1 MYCNFLDYRRKPIY
15 IFFTHYRMQFSIT
28 LGVLNMKKVP
38 LLVALATCFLASP
51 VWSDSFTVG
60 VEATDYMPIYKGD
73 GSNYTGYAKELLD
86 GFASKN
92 GHTFTYVRLP
102 VARLFDEFVV
112 KKSLDFK
119 FPDNAYWAKEIKK
132 DAKISYSRGVV
143 SVTEGL
149 MVLPA
154 NKGKGNVSRIALVRG
169 FTPFLYMDQIRD
181 KKIAANEVNAPDAGI
196 SMAEAG
202 RVDGVYLS
210 VIVAN
215 YLMTDVLKKPG
226 VLVFDDK
233 LPNSKSDFSL
243 SSIARPEVIKQFDEY
258 LVKEKDTVDKL
269 KAKYKIVE

>member
-1 MYCNFLDYRRKPIY
+1 
-15 IFFTHYRMQFSIT
+15 
-28 LGVLNMKKVP
+28 MKKITV
-38 LLVALATCFLASP
+38 LAALATCLLASP
-51 VWSDSFTVG
+51 AWSDNFTVG

-73 GSNYTGYAKELLD
+73 GSNYIGYAKELLD
-86 GFASKN
+86 NFASKN
-92 GHTFTYVRLP
+92 GHTFTYIRLP

-119 FPDNAYWAKEIKK
+119 FPDNAYWAKDIKK
-132 DAKISYSRGVV
+132 DTKIAYSRGVV

-149 MVLPA
+149 LVLPT
-154 NKGKGNVSRIALVRG
+154 NKGKGNVAKIALVRG
-169 FTPFLYMDQIRD
+169 FTPYLYMDQI
-181 KKIAANEVNAPDAGI
+181 KNKAITANEVNSPGAGI
-196 SMAEAG
+196 SMVEAG
-202 RVDGVYLS
+202 RVDAIYLS

-243 SSIARPEVIKQFDEY
+243 SSIAHPEVVKQFDEY
-258 LVKEKDTVDKL
+258 LVKDKDTVDKL

>member
-1 MYCNFLDYRRKPIY
+1 
-15 IFFTHYRMQFSIT
+15 
-28 LGVLNMKKVP
+28 MKKVP

-119 FPDNAYWAKEIKK
+119 FPDNPNWSKDVKK
-132 DAKISYSRGVV
+132 DVNIVYSAGVLAV
-143 SVTEGL
+143 KQGV

-154 NKGKGNVSRIALVRG
+154 NKGKGLANITKMVTLRG
-169 FTPFLYMDQIRD
+169 FTPFPYMDQISS
-181 KKIAANEVNAPDAGI
+181 KKIEVMEVNYAGAAI
-196 SMAEAG
+196 NIVASD
-202 RVDGVYLS
+202 RVDGAYMGVMA
-210 VIVAN
+210 AN
-215 YLMTDVLKKPG
+215 YVMSETLNKAGM
-226 VLVFDDK
+226 LVFDDS
-233 LPNSKSDFSL
+233 LPYATADFSL
-243 SSIARPEVIKQFDEY
+243 SSITHPEVIKQMNEF
-258 LVKEKDTVDKL
+258 LAKEKSTVIKL
-269 KAKYKIVE
+269 KAKYKIAE